1 MNTVYVISG
10 PPAVGKSTVSKIIAD
25 SLSASALIH
34 ADQIYHMVVGGHLP
48 PWKSDSQIVLM
59 WDNILCLVSN
69 FINSGVDV
77 VVDAVAFPKDMEKV
91 YRLVMENK
99 IRLKYVILLA
109 NETTLAKRDGNR
121 QEQMGNRSLE
131 VLKEF
136 LDLKLSAYY
145 LLNTDSMTPEQV
157 ADTIMDEQSYWFQAI
172 D

>member
-25 SLSASALIH
+25 SLSSSALIH

-77 VVDAVAFPKDMEKV
+77 VVDLHIEIGFFIPLLKSVGFYAFTFHYKPIWKP
-91 YRLVMENK
+91 
-99 IRLKYVILLA
+99 
-109 NETTLAKRDGNR
+109 G
-121 QEQMGNRSLE
+121 
-131 VLKEF
+131 
-136 LDLKLSAYY
+136 
-145 LLNTDSMTPEQV
+145 
-157 ADTIMDEQSYWFQAI
+157 FQI
-172 D
+172 E